1 MKRTIVWRLIIVIS
15 VLAVTESAFFVH
27 DKPPIGLPY
36 TGRGIDYAIG
46 TPPSFVSLFDP
57 DTSTPF
63 YSAYKFLPGQAA
75 DIGKYPRPQG
85 VKWNDPPGT

>member
-1 MKRTIVWRLIIVIS
+1 MKRTIVWCLIIVIS
-15 VLAVTESAFFVH
+15 VLAVTESAFFV
-27 DKPPIGLPY
+27 DDEPPIGLPD

-63 YSAYKFLPGQAA
+63 YSAYKVLPGQA
-75 DIGKYPRPQG
+75 G
-85 VKWNDPPGT
+85 KWNDPPGT

>member
-1 MKRTIVWRLIIVIS
+1 MKRTIVWCLIIVIS
-15 VLAVTESAFFVH
+15 VLAVTESAFFV
-27 DKPPIGLPY
+27 DDEPPIGLPY

-46 TPPSFVSLFDP
+46 TPPSLVSLFDP

-63 YSAYKFLPGQAA
+63 YSAFKVLTGQAA